1 MITFP
6 IWKIQKVASVP
17 WHPLAWQYLGMS
29 YVRRTWIFKV
39 REYFIVVKLWYDF
52 RSCTKICK
60 TWYWRLVTSMNSIA
74 LTRHTI
80 ILTLSLRSITKC
92 ISFVS
97 IKIVWSKWY
106 NSYYLLLSNTS
117 IIYIRVTYI
126 TIFKERNWFLVTA
139 ENTLNWK
146 SRTLRRWTAKYII
159 YLILIGWHPIVS
171 QELVDI
177 YRISNRTHFLFEP
190 SVAEGFDR
198 CRSLIRILI

>member
-1 MITFP
+1 M
-6 IWKIQKVASVP
+6 P
-17 WHPLAWQYLGMS
+17 WHSLARQYLRVPNIRG
-29 YVRRTWIFKV
+29 TWIFKV

-52 RSCTKICK
+52 WSCTKISK
-60 TWYWRLVTSMNSIA
+60 TRLWWLISMNPIA

-80 ILTLSLRSITKC
+80 ILALPLRSITKC

-146 SRTLRRWTAKYII
+146 SRSLWRWTTKYIV
-159 YLILIGWHPIVS
+159 YLILISGCPVVCK
-171 QELVDI
+171 ELVNI
-177 YRISNRTHFLFEP
+177 NRIAHRTHFFFEP
-190 SVAEGFDR
+190 SVAKSFN
-198 CRSLIRILI
+198 CSWPLIWVLI